1 MRTFFL
7 LLVLTAPFNLKANKK
22 KKQDIDAIKEM
33 CGCMDIKFEFAETVS
48 PNKEYKFYDN
58 YLSGG
63 TELAF
68 VVEETPNKIV
78 IQHLLVVG
86 QDMVIKHWR
95 QDWIYEGKEMYVYD
109 KDQRWVKKQLD
120 KKETKGKWIQKVYQ
134 VDDSP
139 RYEGM
144 GTWIMVDGKKYWEST
159 TDAPLPRREYSK
171 RSDYNVLKRRNRH
184 EIKDFGWIHEQ
195 DNKKVL
201 KKEKDI
207 IIAEEK
213 GRNTYKKAD
222 DEKCLK
228 AIEWWEENKLYW
240 RYVRSIWDE
249 YYNNKSSISLHTS
262 INKEPMFSKFFQ
274 LGEEYKEMKNI
285 TLSDGEALKSKIK
298 NIINDYLKE

>member
-120 KKETKGKWIQKVYQ
+120 KKETKGQWIQKVYQ

-201 KKEKDI
+201 RKEKDI